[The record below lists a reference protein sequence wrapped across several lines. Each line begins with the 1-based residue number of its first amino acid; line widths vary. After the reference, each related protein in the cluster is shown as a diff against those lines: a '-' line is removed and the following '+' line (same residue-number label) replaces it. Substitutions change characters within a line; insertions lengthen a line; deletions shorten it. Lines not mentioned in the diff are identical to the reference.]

1 MILISDIGNTSIT
14 VGLFNGEKKVTS
26 WRLTTDSKRS
36 CDEYG
41 VLLSGLI
48 SNFNKN
54 LRLEGAIV
62 ASVVTTLTDIYLNAL
77 KKYLKV
83 EPINFSYKVDTGI
96 KIVTENKSEVGADR
110 IVNAVA
116 ASEFYGKPAIVVDFG
131 TATTFDIINEKNE
144 FMGGII
150 TPGMK
155 IQTQALSKFTS
166 KLPLLDIEPIKSVI
180 GHNTQEAILSG
191 VVRGH
196 ACMIEGLIKEC
207 EKELNQKP
215 IIIATGGYA
224 HLISGYMNKAF
235 DYIDED
241 LTLKGL
247 NIIYQKISKQKSAL

>member
-14 VGLFNGEKKVTS
+14 VGLFDGERKVTA
-26 WRLTTDSKRS
+26 WRLTTDNKRS
-36 CDEYG
+36 SDEYG
-41 VLLSGLI
+41 IILSNLL

-54 LRLEGAIV
+54 LILDGAIV
-62 ASVVTTLTDIYLNAL
+62 SSVVTTLTDIYLTAV

-83 EPINFSYKVDTGI
+83 EPINFSYKIDAGI
-96 KIVTENKSEVGADR
+96 KIATENKAEVGADR

-116 ASEFYGKPAIVVDFG
+116 VSHLYETPAIVVDMG
-131 TATTFDIINEKNE
+131 TATTFDIINDKKE
-144 FMGGII
+144 FIGGII

-155 IQTQALSKFTS
+155 IQAKSLSKYTS
-166 KLPLLDIEPIKSVI
+166 KLPLLEIEPSESII
-180 GHNTQEAILSG
+180 GKNTQEAILSG

-196 ACMIEGLIKEC
+196 ACMIEGLLKEC

-215 IIIATGGYA
+215 VIIATGGYA
-224 HLISGYMNKAF
+224 KLICSYMTKPF

-247 NIIYQKISKQKSAL
+247 NIIYRTINKPL

>member
-14 VGLFNGEKKVTS
+14 VGLFDSDRKVTT

-54 LRLEGAIV
+54 LKLEGAIV
-62 ASVVTTLTDIYLNAL
+62 SSVVTTLTDIYLEAIR
-77 KKYLKV
+77 KYLKV
-83 EPINFSYKVDTGI
+83 APIDFSYKIDCGI
-96 KIVTENKSEVGADR
+96 KIMTETKSEVGADR

-116 ASEFYGKPAIVVDFG
+116 ASNLYKTPAIVVDFG
-131 TATTFDIINEKNE
+131 TATTFDIINEKKE
-144 FMGGII
+144 FLGGII

-166 KLPLLDIEPIKSVI
+166 KLPLLDIEPPKSVI
-180 GHNTQEAILSG
+180 GKNTQDAILSG

-196 ACMIEGLIKEC
+196 ACMISGLLKEC
-207 EKELNQKP
+207 KRELGENTVV
-215 IIIATGGYA
+215 IATGGYA
-224 HLISGYMNKAF
+224 KLVANYMETPF
-235 DYIDED
+235 DFIDED

-247 NIIYQKISKQKSAL
+247 NIIYKNLL